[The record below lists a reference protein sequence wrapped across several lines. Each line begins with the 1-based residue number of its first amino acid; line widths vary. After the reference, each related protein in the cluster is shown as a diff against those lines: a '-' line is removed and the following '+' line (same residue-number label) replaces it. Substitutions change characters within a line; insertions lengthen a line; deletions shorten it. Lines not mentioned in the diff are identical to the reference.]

1 MPGGAARP
9 APNSRI
15 APTMALA
22 GINRRWSGPIT
33 RRTTTRRT
41 TSGAIKPTSPTIPA
55 TATPAPFDI
64 AFAAEAA
71 GDAEGGSVSMDGDG
85 DIEDVDVIA
94 CEL

>member
-1 MPGGAARP
+1 MPDGAARP

-15 APTMALA
+15 APAMALA

-33 RRTTTRRT
+33 WRT
-41 TSGAIKPTSPTIPA
+41 TSGATKPTSTTIPA
-55 TATPAPFDI
+55 TATLAPFDI

-71 GDAEGGSVSMDGDG
+71 GDHEGGSVSMDWDEDG
-85 DIEDVDVIA
+85 DIRVVGVIA